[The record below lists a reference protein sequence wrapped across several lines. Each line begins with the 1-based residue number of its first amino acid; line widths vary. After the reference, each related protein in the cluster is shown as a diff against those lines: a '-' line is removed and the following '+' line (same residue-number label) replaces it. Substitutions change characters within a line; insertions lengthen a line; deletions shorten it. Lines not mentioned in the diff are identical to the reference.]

1 MELCIGWILTNGQDV
16 NEHKDQKQWR
26 ECEPT
31 GAENIQQY
39 TLMTNEHNFKG
50 SCRHREICKPVSCK
64 KKKVKKLLHL
74 NNRMVNFLVLMYALS
89 VFMLNIFSYL
99 VHDNQ
104 WYSFAIKT
112 VIVWELIAGTIA
124 NLHPPLKS
132 WDDKNHNYKTCCKAL
147 CCDTY

>member
-1 MELCIGWILTNGQDV
+1 MNTTSRV
-16 NEHKDQKQWR
+16 VVV
-26 ECEPT
+26 T
-31 GAENIQQY
+31 GKSASQY
-39 TLMTNEHNFKG
+39 LA
-50 SCRHREICKPVSCK
+50 
-64 KKKVKKLLHL
+64 KKVKKLLHL

-132 WDDKNHNYKTCCKAL
+132 
-147 CCDTY
+147 